1 MKVLLEFCYIIKPL
15 HAELCSET
23 VFYSSLFSCEVKLN
37 FRNDENL
44 KLELLRDGRETLIS
58 LALFSS
64 NGLES
69 SLNTYLINT
78 FVMLV
83 LLLSSN

>member
-1 MKVLLEFCYIIKPL
+1 MKPL
-15 HAELCSET
+15 HAEIFRKT

-58 LALFSS
+58 LALFNS

-78 FVMLV
+78 L
-83 LLLSSN
+83 